1 MPEIRCPHDY
11 RNYDLC
17 VPGITSPSPRNPQTP
32 KTLANRTL
40 LALEAQISNPA
51 VAGACDRFACA
62 EIQWHVHA
70 GIEVADKP
78 AKRCSMHRVLS
89 KTHYLVYNF
98 DWVWE
103 QWTLK

>member
-1 MPEIRCPHDY
+1 M
-11 RNYDLC
+11 
-17 VPGITSPSPRNPQTP
+17 
-32 KTLANRTL
+32 
-40 LALEAQISNPA
+40 
-51 VAGACDRFACA
+51 ACA

>member
-1 MPEIRCPHDY
+1 MPDLQYPHDY
-11 RNYDLC
+11 RNHDRC
-17 VPGITSPSPRNPQTP
+17 VPGITSPCPETPQQKNACEPVPT
-32 KTLANRTL
+32 
-40 LALEAQISNPA
+40 LEAKIFKPRCVY
-51 VAGACDRFACA
+51 VASDRLACA